1 MPKYSRISCQLHIMP
16 LMLLMSCR
24 SCRNSC
30 RSCQNS
36 CLLMPKFMFAHAKAH
51 VCSCHANSCDFS
63 CQLMSCPSCHKFRSC
78 QLMSCPSHAKFLS
91 PSCHSCHERICSCAT
106 HAIAVVKF
114 SAHAQLMPRILI
126 AHATHAI
133 SSRSNMIMT
142 CCWNL
147 LFLVLRYRYCAIVL
161 RTKKFYTWSLESE
174 AFEIRSH
181 FGTHFRRHFWE
192 RSNGDLPIKK
202 STRKKSY
209 ESEANWQPL
218 SRNTDIFSRNT
229 KNLVG

>member
-1 MPKYSRISCQLHIMP
+1 MFAAHASSCHASSCHVMP
-16 LMLLMSCR
+16 LISKFMP
-24 SCRNSC
+24 
-30 RSCQNS
+30 
-36 CLLMPKFMFAHAKAH
+36 LMPKFMFAHAKAH

-63 CQLMSCPSCHKFRSC
+63 CQLMSCHRCHPNFMPKF
-78 QLMSCPSHAKFLS
+78 CPPH
-91 PSCHSCHERICSCAT
+91 AT
-106 HAIAVVKF
+106 HATNG
-114 SAHAQLMPRILI
+114 SAHARLMPSPLSNSQLMPRILI

-142 CCWNL
+142 CYWNL
-147 LFLVLRYRYCAIVL
+147 LFLVLRYRYCTIVL
-161 RTKKFYTWSLESE
+161 RIKKFYTWSLESE

-202 STRKKSY
+202 STWKKSY
-209 ESEANWQPL
+209 ESEANWEPL
-218 SRNTDIFSRNT
+218 PRNTDIFSRNT